1 MNGKE
6 KEISF
11 KGKKV
16 LVTGAG
22 GFIGSHLSKK
32 LYDLGAELR
41 LFLRYTSS
49 RSIGNLMF
57 FEDEIVRKSEIIFG
71 DLREKKAVEE
81 ACYGVDYIFHLG
93 ATISVPYSF
102 EHPEEVFA
110 NNTQSTLNILLASLK
125 NDPKKIVIVSSS
137 EVYGTAKSVP
147 IDEKHPLNPQSPY
160 AASKV
165 GSDSLSK
172 SFYHTYGVPVL
183 IVRPFNTYGPGQSL
197 RAVISSII
205 YQAIRYGKV
214 KIGRVDSKR
223 DFNYVDDTVKGI
235 ILSALEG
242 EFYGDVLNISS
253 GVEYSIGEIIDKVSG
268 ILGKV
273 LKVEVERERV
283 RGDRVEVLRLLGDY
297 SKAEKLIGYKP
308 EISIEEGLKITI
320 DFIKKHINFYDY
332 EFEKTT
338 IF

>member
-6 KEISF
+6 REVSF

-22 GFIGSHLSKK
+22 GFIGSHLSKR
-32 LYDLGAELR
+32 LYDMGAELR

-49 RSIGNLMF
+49 RNIGNLIF
-57 FEDEIVRKSEIIFG
+57 FEDEIIRKSEIIFG
-71 DLREKKAVEE
+71 DLKEKKAVED

-102 EHPEEVFA
+102 EHPEEVFI
-110 NNTQSTLNILLASLK
+110 NNTQSTLNILQASLK
-125 NDPKKIVIVSSS
+125 SEPEKIVIISSS
-137 EVYGTAKSVP
+137 EVYGTARSVP

-172 SFYHTYGVPVL
+172 SFYHTYGLPVL

-197 RAVISSII
+197 RAVIPSII

-214 KIGRVDSKR
+214 KIGRLDSRR

-235 ILSALEG
+235 ILSALKG

-253 GVEYSIGEIIDKVSG
+253 GGEYSIGEIVDKISN
-268 ILGKV
+268 ILGKN
-273 LKVEVERERV
+273 LSVEVEKERV
-283 RGDRVEVLRLLGDY
+283 RDDRVEVLRLIGDY
-297 SKAEKLIGYKP
+297 SKAKKLLGYYP
-308 EISIEEGLKITI
+308 EVSINEGLEKTMA
-320 DFIKKHINFYDY
+320 FIKENISYYDY
-332 EFEKTT
+332 KNSFNGYL
-338 IF
+338 